1 MLLGKPGP
9 DAGPTSVSTAPTFFR
24 ESLVVEMLNPKT
36 ALFFLT
42 FLPRFVDSSAPL
54 PVDLQFFILGTVVNL
69 ALSAADLAAVGLAS
83 LASLAS
89 RRMRHAGAPG
99 RTMPMVCGS
108 IMIGLAVMIVAR
120 PP

>member
-24 ESLVVEMLNPKT
+24 ESLVTEMLNHET
-36 ALFFLT
+36 ALFFLFFLA
-42 FLPRFVDSSAPL
+42 FLPRFVDPSAPL

-83 LASLAS
+83 LAS
-89 RRMRHAGAPG
+89 RCMRHAGTPG

-108 IMIGLAVMIVAR
+108 IMIGLAVIIVAR